1 MLFFPTRIS
10 RLFRRINKA
19 LFDFKPNALEPGIQR
34 HGNVFIFD
42 LDRFEP
48 SRVTRYRLS
57 IAYLADP
64 QTIRVSNRNAGL
76 SSLAPPTS
84 IGSDLAG

>member
-1 MLFFPTRIS
+1 LYTLRSFVLPRQIFDTH
-10 RLFRRINKA
+10 RINKA

-34 HGNVFIFD
+34 HEKAFIFD

-57 IAYLADP
+57 IAYLVDP
-64 QTIRVSNRNAGL
+64 QPIKG
-76 SSLAPPTS
+76 
-84 IGSDLAG
+84 